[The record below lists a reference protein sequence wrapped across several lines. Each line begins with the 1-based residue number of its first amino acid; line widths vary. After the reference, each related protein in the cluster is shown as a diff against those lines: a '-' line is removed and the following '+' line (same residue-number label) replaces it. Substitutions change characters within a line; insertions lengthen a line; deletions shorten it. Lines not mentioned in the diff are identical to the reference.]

1 MEEKL
6 QALKD
11 ELAVYM
17 DLYYASAVLGWDQ
30 ETNMPP
36 GGAQA
41 RADQGATLSELAHR
55 RITDDKIGRLLD
67 DLKAYEESLDFDSDD
82 ASLIRV
88 TRREYEKR
96 VKVPAEL
103 VAEISRAGALGIEA
117 WKEARSKSDFSIF
130 EAPLQKLI
138 ELKMQ
143 YAECFAPYENIY
155 DPLLDEFEAGVDYKQ
170 ISAVFAGLKPELVK
184 LVAAIGENLDAVDD
198 SPVRG
203 EFTDEAQ
210 VAFGRMVAEDIGF
223 DFERGR
229 LDLSAHPFTTSFSH
243 DDVRITTRTLPD
255 FLPSCLM
262 SIIHEAGHGLY
273 EQGSSPAFYRTPLAG
288 GMSMA
293 IHESQSRFW
302 ENIIGRSRPFWEH
315 YAPALIE
322 AFPQLEGLD
331 AETIYRGFNKSQPSF
346 IRVEADEVTYGLH
359 IILRFELEN
368 DLFNGRV
375 EAGDLPKEWNGRFEE
390 YLGLVPPNDAMGVL
404 QDVHWS
410 QALFGYF
417 PDYLLGTILSV
428 QLWDQL
434 KKDVPGAVEKVR
446 QGEFAEILGW
456 HRKNVHQNGSKF
468 TLPELTE
475 RALGGPL
482 DWQPYMDYLNAKFGE
497 LYGL

>member
-6 QALKD
+6 RALKD

-55 RITDDKIGRLLD
+55 RITDDKVGRLLD
-67 DLKAYEESLDFDSDD
+67 DLKAYEESLDYDSDD
-82 ASLIRV
+82 ASLIRI

-103 VAEISRAGALGIEA
+103 VAEIARAGALGIEA
-117 WKEARSKSDFSIF
+117 WKEARTKSEFSLF
-130 EAPLQKLI
+130 ESALQKLI
-138 ELKMQ
+138 DLKMQ

-155 DPLLDEFEAGVDYKQ
+155 DPLLDEFEPGVDYAQ

-198 SPVRG
+198 GPVRG
-203 EFTDEAQ
+203 EFTDESQ
-210 VAFGRMVAEDIGF
+210 MAFGRIIAKDLGF

-229 LDLSAHPFTTSFSH
+229 LDLSAHPFTTGFSH
-243 DDVRITTRTLPD
+243 DDVRITTRTLQD

-262 SIIHEAGHGLY
+262 SIIHETGHALY
-273 EQGSSPAFYRTPLAG
+273 EQGSNPAYYRTILAG
-288 GMSMA
+288 GASMA

-315 YAPALIE
+315 YHPLLIE
-322 AFPQLEGLD
+322 HFPQLEGVD
-331 AETIYRGFNKSQPSF
+331 RETFYRAINKSYPSF

-375 EAGDLPKEWNGRFEE
+375 KVGELPDVWNARFEE
-390 YLGLVPPNDAMGVL
+390 YLGIVPPDDAMGVL

-417 PDYLLGTILSV
+417 PDYLLGSIFSV
-428 QLWDQL
+428 QLWNKL
-434 KKDVPGAVEKVR
+434 KEELPGAVDQVR
-446 QGEFAEILGW
+446 AGKFDEILGW
-456 HRKNVHQNGSKF
+456 HRQKVHRHGTKF
-468 TLPELTE
+468 TLPELSE
-475 RALGGPL
+475 RAVGGPL
-482 DWQPYMDYLNAKFGE
+482 DWQPYMNYLNAKFGE